1 MLTEQEK
8 HKKELRARAMRLPLS
23 PGVYLMRDKTGKIIY
38 IGKAKALKNRV
49 SQYFGSEKNHDTKV
63 RRMVANVETFEY
75 ILTDSEFEALV
86 LECSLIKQYSPKYNI
101 LLKDDKGYHY
111 IRVTSGP
118 WPRISEAKQIADDGA
133 EYIGP
138 FVSSWAVKQSVDE
151 ALKIFRLP
159 SCTRKFPQD
168 IGKGRPCLYYY
179 IKQCC
184 APCNGKISEEE
195 YREYVAEALEFL
207 RGGSA
212 KSIRALTEKMNEAAE
227 NLEFERAARLRDRI
241 AAIRKMGERQKVVAS
256 RVKEQD
262 VIALTQGA
270 EKSCFEVFRF
280 QNGRLCDRE
289 TFLIGETGC
298 AEEARSEFLE
308 RYYSMRD
315 RIPPRIALDGPV
327 ENSELLSQWL
337 TEKSGKKV
345 TITVP
350 QKGEQAQLV
359 AMCRNNAA
367 EQLAQT
373 MGRTGREAS
382 ALDELARL
390 LGLSG
395 PPAYIEAYDISNLAG
410 GENVGGMVVFE
421 NGRPLRSAYRKFK
434 IRSVVGQDDYA
445 SMREVLAR
453 RLEEYQKNKET
464 GEGFGRLPDLI
475 LLDGG
480 QGQVS
485 AVRPVLEN
493 SGLQIPLFGMVK
505 NDKHRTRA
513 IAKDGG
519 EIAINSS
526 RSAFT
531 LVSSIQEEVHRFAIG
546 YHRQVRK
553 KTSISSSLTA
563 IEGIGPARAKALLKH
578 FKTIKAVREATME
591 ELAAVPGM
599 TKQAAEKVYVTY
611 HPKGTDPSTLTDGP
625 VHGIIKNKSE

>member
-1 MLTEQEK
+1 MTEQEK

-63 RRMVANVETFEY
+63 RRMVANVDTFEY

-118 WPRISEAKQIADDGA
+118 WPRISEAKQVVNDGA

-138 FVSSWAVKQSVDE
+138 FVSSWAVKQAVDE

-184 APCNGKISEEE
+184 APCRGKISETE

-212 KSIRALTEKMNEAAE
+212 KSIRTLTEKMNEAAE

-241 AAIRKMGERQKVVAS
+241 AAIRKMGDRQKVVAS

-262 VIALTQGA
+262 VIALTQGS

-289 TFLIGETGC
+289 TFLLGETGC
-298 AEEARSEFLE
+298 PEEARSEFLE
-308 RYYSMRD
+308 RYYSMRN
-315 RIPPRIALDGPV
+315 RIPPRVTLDGPI
-327 ENSELLSQWL
+327 ENSELLSRWL
-337 TEKSGKKV
+337 TEKAGRKV
-345 TITVP
+345 TITIP
-350 QKGEQAQLV
+350 KKGEQAQLV

-410 GENVGGMVVFE
+410 GENVAGMVVFE

-453 RLEEYQKNKET
+453 RLEEYKKNKDT

-480 QGQVS
+480 KGQVS
-485 AVRPVLEN
+485 AVRPVLEK

-505 NDKHRTRA
+505 DSKHRTRA

-519 EIAINSS
+519 EIAISS
-526 RSAFT
+526 NRSAFT

-553 KTSISSSLTA
+553 KSSISSSLTA
-563 IEGIGPARAKALLKH
+563 IEGIGPVRAKALLKY
-578 FKTIKAVREATME
+578 FKTLKAVREASIE
-591 ELAAVPGM
+591 ELAAAPSM
-599 TKQAAEKVYVTY
+599 TTPAAEKVYFTF
-611 HPKGTDPSTLTDGP
+611 HPKEPD
-625 VHGIIKNKSE
+625 